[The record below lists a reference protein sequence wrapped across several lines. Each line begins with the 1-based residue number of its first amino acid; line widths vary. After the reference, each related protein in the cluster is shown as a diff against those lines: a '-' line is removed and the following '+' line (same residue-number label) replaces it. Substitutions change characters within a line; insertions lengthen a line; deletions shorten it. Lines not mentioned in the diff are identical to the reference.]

1 MVMFVFVELK
11 NTLYV
16 CRCVGLCLTP
26 LTKQKTTMQ
35 SRRYAENPRDA
46 AVFGGLRPSQ
56 WFFRK
61 SQKPVFYIR
70 SMGLCVPNF
79 RSVLIPRCYQLTS
92 PDFWFFFFLR
102 SSQVRHI
109 CLHLRENG
117 WAASWNPVRFQI
129 AFLWKRKGWVRPD
142 PLEEPNFRFSFFS
155 DERERQGHSTTTL
168 RVVF

>member
-11 NTLYV
+11 KHPV
-16 CRCVGLCLTP
+16 CLSVCGFVPHPPDQTKNYNAIEEICGKSSWRC
-26 LTKQKTTMQ
+26 
-35 SRRYAENPRDA
+35 SFRRLA
-46 AVFGGLRPSQ
+46 AVTMIFSK
-56 WFFRK
+56 K
-61 SQKPVFYIR
+61 SKTGFLYKVNGTMCAKFQVCINS
-70 SMGLCVPNF
+70 SML
-79 RSVLIPRCYQLTS
+79 STEDPR
-92 PDFWFFFFLR
+92 FVIFFFLR

-109 CLHLRENG
+109 CLHLHENG